1 MPLGS
6 TELIQPAAM
15 LNLLGA
21 EGVNGKYELTGLDQ
35 LLSTEGIYIH
45 LYNKETSKPHR
56 KMGHITVLGA
66 TIEEV
71 KEKAT
76 FVQNNIGMKAL

>member
-1 MPLGS
+1 
-6 TELIQPAAM
+6 M

-21 EGVNGKYELTGLDQ
+21 EDVNGKYQLTGLEE

-45 LYNKETSKPHR
+45 LYNKDTSKPHR
-56 KMGHITVLGA
+56 KMGHITVLGP
-66 TIEEV
+66 TIEDV
-71 KEKAT
+71 KEKAI

>member
-1 MPLGS
+1 
-6 TELIQPAAM
+6 
-15 LNLLGA
+15 
-21 EGVNGKYELTGLDQ
+21 
-35 LLSTEGIYIH
+35 
-45 LYNKETSKPHR
+45 
-56 KMGHITVLGA
+56 MGHITVLGA